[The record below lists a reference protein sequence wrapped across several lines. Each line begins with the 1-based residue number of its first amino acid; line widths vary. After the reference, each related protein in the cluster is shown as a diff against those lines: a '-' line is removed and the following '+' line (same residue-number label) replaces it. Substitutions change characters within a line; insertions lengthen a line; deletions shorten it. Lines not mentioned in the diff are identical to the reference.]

1 MISNS
6 TELVQGIKEAI
17 NIIDNDDGLSLR
29 HQLNLLKN
37 SLSFLSKL
45 DEKMQEKLNLI
56 DSISIDLIELEKDLG
71 HHLHII
77 DINDNDKNLIENKI
91 KNTFDF
97 LRKYHVSADQLEEQ
111 HETWQKRI
119 IFLRSLTNEST
130 LESSLN
136 DAKSKFD
143 AAAKVLSE

>member
-1 MISNS
+1 M
-6 TELVQGIKEAI
+6 
-17 NIIDNDDGLSLR
+17 
-29 HQLNLLKN
+29 
-37 SLSFLSKL
+37 
-45 DEKMQEKLNLI
+45 
-56 DSISIDLIELEKDLG
+56 IELEKDLG

-97 LRKYHVSADQLEEQ
+97 LRKYNVSADQLEEQ

-136 DAKSKFD
+136 DAK
-143 AAAKVLSE
+143 

>member
-56 DSISIDLIELEKDLG
+56 DSISIDLI
-71 HHLHII
+71 
-77 DINDNDKNLIENKI
+77 
-91 KNTFDF
+91 
-97 LRKYHVSADQLEEQ
+97 
-111 HETWQKRI
+111 
-119 IFLRSLTNEST
+119 
-130 LESSLN
+130 
-136 DAKSKFD
+136 
-143 AAAKVLSE
+143 